1 MLIYNLM
8 IEKNIQLQWFSL
20 IASGIFPA
28 ETTEAHS
35 FIARLGQIFDMR
47 SDNGTNLIGAETN
60 HWEVESCSDQW
71 RPPSEKDQVDLSS
84 PSWLTSWRNMGKVHQ
99 FCVKRPEFYVECLEP

>member
-1 MLIYNLM
+1 MVLEILWPGKQIKRQGQVNISNLMLIYNLM

-60 HWEVESCSDQW
+60 H
-71 RPPSEKDQVDLSS
+71 
-84 PSWLTSWRNMGKVHQ
+84 
-99 FCVKRPEFYVECLEP
+99 